1 MKMHNLYRYLI
12 VVFVAVLLVAC
23 SGNRRI
29 SNTNYAFLYK
39 PVKELNPEFLVYHL
53 NATTSRIYFRIP
65 KKDIGFKKLSV
76 EEDESAR
83 LRLSTKLFSSYD
95 NQVAVDT
102 ASAFYTKNLNDV
114 VTINGVTYLIDSLD
128 IRVQMGAN
136 YSLQVMFTDLNQ
148 SKFYNY
154 SINVEK
160 SSVNNR
166 QQFRVTDE
174 NQMLQF
180 SYYLNIDELV
190 YIEHH
195 KNPAKLFV
203 RYYKREFPLAAPAFV
218 TTSYQPFNYKA
229 DSTFILYSNNNLFQ
243 FIPAKEGFYHI
254 QCDSLSDKEGITFFV
269 FGKNFPEVSTPENL
283 LEPLR
288 FITSREEYDDI
299 KMAENVKMHVE
310 KFWLNAGGSPER
322 ARELI
327 KKYYGRVY
335 QSNILFSS
343 YKEGWKTDRGMI
355 FLIFG
360 MPNIVNRTSSSEVWI
375 YGEENNMMSL
385 NFTFYKVTNPFTDN
399 DYILDRSIIYKNNW
413 YRGVESWRQGRI
425 Y

>member
-1 MKMHNLYRYLI
+1 MKMHNFYRYLI
-12 VVFVAVLLVAC
+12 FFVAVLFFAC
-23 SGNRRI
+23 SGNRRL

-53 NATTSRIYFRIP
+53 NATTSRIYYRIP

-83 LRLSTKLFSSYD
+83 LRLSSKLFSSYD
-95 NQVAVDT
+95 NQVAIDT
-102 ASAFYTKNLNDV
+102 ASAFFTKNLNDV
-114 VTINGVTYLIDSLD
+114 VTINGVSFLIDSLD
-128 IRVQMGAN
+128 IRVQMGSN
-136 YSLQVMFTDLNQ
+136 YSLQIMLNDLNE

-154 SINVEK
+154 SINIEK
-160 SSVNNR
+160 SSINNR
-166 QQFRVTDE
+166 QHFKVTDE
-174 NQMLQF
+174 NQMIQF
-180 SYYLNIDELV
+180 SYYLNIYDLV
-190 YIEHH
+190 YLEHH
-195 KNPAKLFV
+195 KNPAQLFV
-203 RYYKREFPLAAPAFV
+203 RYYKRDFPLAAPAFV

-229 DSTFILYSNNNLFQ
+229 DSTFILNSNNNLFQ
-243 FIPAKEGFYHI
+243 FIPEKEGFYHI
-254 QCDSLSDKEGITFFV
+254 QCDSVSDKEGITFFV

-288 FITSREEYDDI
+288 YITSRDEYENI

-360 MPNIVNRTSSSEVWI
+360 MPNIVNRTSSSEIWI

-385 NFTFYKVTNPFTDN
+385 SFTFFKVINPFTDN

>member
-1 MKMHNLYRYLI
+1 MYNLNRYI
-12 VVFVAVLLVAC
+12 YVFFVVLVLMAC
-23 SGNRRI
+23 SSNRRI
-29 SNTNYAFLYK
+29 STQNYAFLYK
-39 PVKELNPEFLVYHL
+39 PVKDLNPEFVVYHV
-53 NATTSRIYFRIP
+53 NATTSRIYFRVP
-65 KKDIGFKKLSV
+65 KNDIGFNKKSV
-76 EEDESAR
+76 DEEESAR
-83 LRLSTKLFSSYD
+83 IRLSAKLFSSYD
-95 NQVAVDT
+95 NQIAVDT
-102 ASAFYTKNLNDV
+102 VSAVYTKSLNDAV
-114 VTINGVTYLIDSLD
+114 AINGIFYVIDSLD

-136 YSLQVMFTDLNQ
+136 YSLQLMFTDLNQ
-148 SKFYNY
+148 SKFFNY
-154 SINVEK
+154 SVNVEK
-160 SSVNNR
+160 ISINNR
-166 QQFRVTDE
+166 QQFRITNE
-174 NQMLQF
+174 NQAIHF
-180 SYYLNIDELV
+180 GYYLNNDDLL
-190 YIEHH
+190 YLQHH
-195 KNPAKLFV
+195 KNPATLYI

-229 DSTFILYSNNNLFQ
+229 DSTFSISSNNNLFQ
-243 FIPAKEGFYHI
+243 FIPNKEGFYHL
-254 QCDSLSDKEGITFFV
+254 QCDSLNDKEGITFFV

-288 FITSREEYDDI
+288 FITSKEEYDDI

-327 KKYYGRVY
+327 KKYYGRVH
-335 QSNILFSS
+335 QSNVLFSS

-360 MPNIVNRTSSSEVWI
+360 IPNIVNRTSSSEVWI

>member
-1 MKMHNLYRYLI
+1 MMYKIFKYIYA
-12 VVFVAVLLVAC
+12 FVIAFLLVAC
-23 SGNRRI
+23 LGNRRI
-29 SNTNYAFLYK
+29 NNNNYAFLYK
-39 PVKELNPEFLVYHL
+39 PVKDLNPEFIVYHL
-53 NATTSRIYFRIP
+53 NATTSRIYFRVP

-76 EEDESAR
+76 DEDESAR
-83 LRLSTKLFSSYD
+83 LRLSAKLFSNYD
-95 NQVAVDT
+95 YQLVVDT
-102 ASAFYTKNLNDV
+102 ASAYYTKSLNEIIV
-114 VTINGVTYLIDSLD
+114 NNGVSYIVDSLD
-128 IRVQMGAN
+128 IRIQMGAN
-136 YSLQVMFTDLNQ
+136 YTLQLMFTDLNQ

-154 SINVEK
+154 SINIEK
-160 SSVNNR
+160 SSINNR
-166 QQFRVTDE
+166 QQYRVTDE
-174 NQMLQF
+174 NQYLHF
-180 SYYLNIDELV
+180 SYYLNLYDVVFL
-190 YIEHH
+190 EHH
-195 KNPAKLFV
+195 KNPTTLFV
-203 RYYKREFPLAAPAFV
+203 RYYKREFPIAAPAFV

-229 DSTFILYSNNNLFQ
+229 DSTFSINATNNLFQ
-243 FIPAKEGFYHI
+243 FVPIKEGFYHI
-254 QCDSLSDKEGITFFV
+254 QSDSLNDKEGITFFV
-269 FGKNFPEVSTPENL
+269 FGNNFPQVSSPENL

-299 KMAENVKMHVE
+299 KMAENVKMQVE

-327 KKYYGRVY
+327 KKYYGRVN
-335 QSNILFSS
+335 QSNLLFSS

-385 NFTFYKVTNPFTDN
+385 NFTFYKVTNPFTEN